1 MKNVCRAWCHEDLE
15 FPLLIWLIGFR
26 FLRPLLQ
33 IHYCMFS
40 IFRAWITRAAKTSM
54 SMCFRNNFGC
64 KFNAIIDCFELFI
77 DRLTNLIAC
86 NLTWLNYSH
95 IVISHNT
102 GKCVIGVTHQGTID
116 FISKGLGERQF
127 NTTILTFLL
136 SGNLQNIKEHQK
148 TSWDCNS
155 CFTHSVYM
163 KQKGKVNLNLPLL

>member
-26 FLRPLLQ
+26 FLRPMLQ

-54 SMCFRNNFGC
+54 SMCFRNNFGY

-102 GKCVIGVTHQGTID
+102 GKCVIGITHQGTIC
-116 FISKGLGERQF
+116 FISKGLGEWQF
-127 NTTILTFLL
+127 NTAIIRKLTFLL
-136 SGNLQNIKEHQK
+136 SGSQWEIYKISKNIKRLHGIVTRVLHTQYTWNKKER
-148 TSWDCNS
+148 
-155 CFTHSVYM
+155 
-163 KQKGKVNLNLPLL
+163 